1 MAFTSRPARLWKT
14 MPIATQTGPSFRHL
28 WKAGGNP
35 VFKVKYPFIHP
46 IKSAG
51 STEAVFSTTSPG
63 PSNKIWFV
71 YERIF
76 RLRFYERAKQAS
88 RLLSQPSILMSQSQ
102 PKNLLVVSPWVV
114 SLSFEYSRNY
124 KLSIRINPP
133 RKSNSFY
140 RLTYLLMNLTC
151 LLVAEGWFF
160 QFLICPPSLLEMV
173 TRPYNSNLLD

>member
-1 MAFTSRPARLWKT
+1 MSAFYRKCIPRTPFALHKT
-14 MPIATQTGPSFRHL
+14 HIYLIHQLLRMFDICANLPKILQSGTQQHFTRRQL
-28 WKAGGNP
+28 
-35 VFKVKYPFIHP
+35 
-46 IKSAG
+46 
-51 STEAVFSTTSPG
+51 FS
-63 PSNKIWFV
+63 
-71 YERIF
+71 
-76 RLRFYERAKQAS
+76 
-88 RLLSQPSILMSQSQ
+88 SQ